1 MVKGNRSLSCSR
13 HFGFETSKYR
23 MNFEFIVYARLA
35 SFQIQ
40 NGGCVIRS
48 IHSLRA
54 GSPRDWGW
62 ARRRGSPSTPAP
74 VPRRA
79 RSQASLFKE
88 PLFHRYCLKG
98 RDGCQSFQ
106 EFISA
111 SSHFCLNDASRAIF
125 YFCLN
130 RDAVVQVICGVL
142 VTSCGIYTQDSQHPD
157 LKRTIKFVKH
167 A

>member
-1 MVKGNRSLSCSR
+1 
-13 HFGFETSKYR
+13 
-23 MNFEFIVYARLA
+23 MNFEFIVYSSLA

-48 IHSLRA
+48 IQRA
-54 GSPRDWGW
+54 LVSSFLPQG
-62 ARRRGSPSTPAP
+62 
-74 VPRRA
+74 
-79 RSQASLFKE
+79 
-88 PLFHRYCLKG
+88 G
-98 RDGCQSFQ
+98 REGCQSFL

-125 YFCLN
+125 SFCLN
-130 RDAVVQVICGVL
+130 RDAVVQVMCGVL